1 MIAHASAAP
10 TAQKESPASVDAL
23 NRAHAQKAPYYRY
36 AAALSAPSQART
48 ARAPL
53 NRDRLDEAKRR
64 VPLSV
69 AARNLGLSDLLRPNG
84 VQRSPLR
91 EDRNASFSVTADTLW
106 HDFATGDGGDV
117 VDFIA
122 LATSCD
128 RGSAIRRLLAMAGL
142 ADGSP
147 LPPVRLAPPPPV
159 RREPIRDRL
168 RGLDLREPTV
178 GELGEIGNQR
188 RWSVFAGLEIASRRG
203 LLRIANVPH
212 GSSLVPSWILTDNA
226 RKTAWA
232 RRLNGKPWQFTHGE
246 SKANSLRSDPDHPP
260 GLADVISSDRHTV
273 VIAEGEPDA
282 LAALTLAW
290 GAGVADRIGV
300 ICLTGAA
307 RPLPPGVCASLVGR
321 RVRILRQFDPPG
333 PNGKRTSHAAAA
345 AWTRSLTEAAVAA
358 DCLSLDGL
366 PVKDLADLIR
376 DVEPDELQPIAAAVL
391 RGLLP

>member
-1 MIAHASAAP
+1 MTAPTAP
-10 TAQKESPASVDAL
+10 TAQTESPASVSAL
-23 NRAHAQKAPYYRY
+23 NRANFETGPYSEDV
-36 AAALSAPSQART
+36 ATPPPPSQART

-69 AARNLGLSDLLRPNG
+69 AARNLGLADLLRPNG

-91 EDRNASFSVTADTLW
+91 EDRAPSFSVTDDVLW
-106 HDFATGDGGDV
+106 YDFGTNGGGDV

-122 LATSCD
+122 LATGCD
-128 RGSAIRRLLAMAGL
+128 RGSAIRRVIEWAGL
-142 ADGSP
+142 ADGAP
-147 LPPVRLAPPPPV
+147 LPPVRLVAPQPV
-159 RREPIRDRL
+159 PRRQPRDRL

-178 GELGEIGNQR
+178 GELAEIRNQR
-188 RWSVFAGLEIASRRG
+188 GWSVFAGLEIASRRG

-212 GSSLVPSWILTDNA
+212 GSALVLSWILTDSA

-232 RRLNGKPWQFTHGE
+232 RRLDGKPWQFTHGE

-260 GLADVISSDRHTV
+260 GLNDVISADRRAV

-290 GAGVADRIGV
+290 GAGAADRIGV
-300 ICLTGAA
+300 VCVNGAA
-307 RPLPPGVCASLVGR
+307 RPLSPSVCASLVGR

-333 PNGKRTSHAAAA
+333 PDGKRTSHAAAA
-345 AWTRSLTEAAVAA
+345 AWTRSLTEAGVAA

-376 DVEPDELQPIAAAVL
+376 DVEPDELETIAAAVL

>member
-1 MIAHASAAP
+1 VINHFSAA
-10 TAQKESPASVDAL
+10 TAQKEGPVECANTPRADAQ
-23 NRAHAQKAPYYRY
+23 RAPHYAH

-69 AARNLGLSDLLRPNG
+69 AARNLGLSELLRPNG

-91 EDRNASFSVTADTLW
+91 EDRAPSFSVTDDTLW
-106 HDFATGDGGDV
+106 HDLANGTGGDV
-117 VDFIA
+117 VS
-122 LATSCD
+122 LVEVATGCD
-128 RGSAIRRLLAMAGL
+128 RGSAIRRVIEWAGL
-142 ADGSP
+142 ADGAP
-147 LPPVRLAPPPPV
+147 LPPVRLVAPQPAS
-159 RREPIRDRL
+159 RREPRDRL
-168 RGLDLREPTV
+168 RGLDLREATV
-178 GELGEIGNQR
+178 GELATIQNQR
-188 RWSVFAGLEIASRRG
+188 GWSAFDGLEIASRRG

-212 GSSLVPSWILTDNA
+212 GSEVVPSWILTDSA

-232 RRLNGKPWQFTHGE
+232 RRLDGKPWQFAHAE
-246 SKANSLRSDPDHPP
+246 SKANALRSDPDHPP
-260 GLADVISSDRHTV
+260 GLADVISADRRAV
-273 VIAEGEPDA
+273 VVAEGEPDA

-290 GAGVADRIGV
+290 ASGAADRVGL

-307 RPLPPGVCASLVGR
+307 RPLSATVCGALVGR

-333 PNGKRTSHAAAA
+333 PDGKRTSHAAAA
-345 AWTRSLTEAAVAA
+345 AWTRSLTEAGVAA

-376 DVEPDELQPIAAAVL
+376 DVDPEELQPIAAAML

>member
-1 MIAHASAAP
+1 MIAHAPAAA

-23 NRAHAQKAPYYRY
+23 NRADAQRAPHYAH
-36 AAALSAPSQART
+36 AAAPSAPSQART

-69 AARNLGLSDLLRPNG
+69 AARNLGLSELLRPNG

-91 EDRNASFSVTADTLW
+91 EDRNASFSVTGDTLW

-128 RGSAIRRLLAMAGL
+128 RGSAIRRVIEWAGL

-147 LPPVRLAPPPPV
+147 LPPVRLVAPQPAP
-159 RREPIRDRL
+159 RREPRDRL

-178 GELGEIGNQR
+178 GELAEIRNQR
-188 RWSVFAGLEIASRRG
+188 GWSVFAGLEIASRRG

-212 GSSLVPSWILTDNA
+212 GSALVLSWILTDSA

-232 RRLNGKPWQFTHGE
+232 RRLDGKPWQFAHAE
-246 SKANSLRSDPDHPP
+246 SKANALRSDPDHPP
-260 GLADVISSDRHTV
+260 GLADVISADRRAV
-273 VIAEGEPDA
+273 VVAEGEPDCM
-282 LAALTLAW
+282 AALTLAW
-290 GAGVADRIGV
+290 ASGAADRIGV

-307 RPLPPGVCASLVGR
+307 RPLSASVCAALVGR

-333 PNGKRTSHAAAA
+333 PDGKRPSHRAAAE
-345 AWTRSLTEAAVAA
+345 WTRSLTEAGVAA
-358 DCLSLDGL
+358 DCLSLDAL

-376 DVEPDELQPIAAAVL
+376 DVERDELQLIAAAVL